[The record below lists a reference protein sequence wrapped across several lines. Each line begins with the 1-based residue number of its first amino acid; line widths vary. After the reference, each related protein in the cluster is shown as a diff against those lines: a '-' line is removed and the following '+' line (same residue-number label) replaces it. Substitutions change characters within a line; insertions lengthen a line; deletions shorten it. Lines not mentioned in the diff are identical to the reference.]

1 MEIFKISKLK
11 INYRCFSELVF
22 DFFHFSMIYMW
33 RILFIYWF
41 SEVGWYLIDLI
52 FLAWERQ
59 YTEGKGWE
67 WNWEESVSSLLMTTA
82 SVWEHE
88 YQSNGR
94 NGFSMKQTDQQRR
107 KLRNLHTQTQ
117 WIVVGILFLAIYI
130 YIYTWELLFSIII
143 TTTTQTSLSFSVE
156 KKNFDT
162 LCAKQRKQSN
172 IQNYSSSSSFL
183 IHYSF

>member
-41 SEVGWYLIDLI
+41 SEVGWYRIDLI

-59 YTEGKGWE
+59 YTEGKGYQ
-67 WNWEESVSSLLMTTA
+67 WNWAESVSSLLMTTA

-117 WIVVGILFLAIYI
+117 WIVVGILFLLYIYI
-130 YIYTWELLFSIII
+130 YIHE
-143 TTTTQTSLSFSVE
+143 
-156 KKNFDT
+156 NFYFP
-162 LCAKQRKQSN
+162 L
-172 IQNYSSSSSFL
+172 
-183 IHYSF
+183 